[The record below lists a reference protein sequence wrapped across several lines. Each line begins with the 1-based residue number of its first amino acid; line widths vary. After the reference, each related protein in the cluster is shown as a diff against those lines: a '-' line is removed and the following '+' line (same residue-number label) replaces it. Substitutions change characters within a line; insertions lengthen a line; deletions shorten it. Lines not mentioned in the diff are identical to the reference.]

1 MPATWLLA
9 RSSVMSSTPPPR
21 FGVIVPVKPPAV
33 AKSRLAPLG
42 DAVRR
47 DLVVAFAVDT
57 VTAVLEAPLV
67 GEVLVVTDD
76 HLLAQDLADLGVQVL
91 PDGATDDL
99 NGSLVQA
106 AAELHRRR
114 PDLSP
119 VALCADLPALRTED
133 LTRALVEAGRHDVAF
148 VADAQGVG
156 TTLLTA
162 RHLDDFAPRFGAGS
176 RAAHLDAGAHEVTAL
191 DVPSLRRDVDTP
203 ADLDAAIALGVG
215 SCTGILTTALRL

>member
-1 MPATWLLA
+1 
-9 RSSVMSSTPPPR
+9 MSSTPPPR

-57 VTAVLEAPLV
+57 VTAVLEAPVV

-76 HLLAQDLADLGVQVL
+76 HLLARGLADLGVRVL

-119 VALCADLPALRTED
+119 VALCADLPALRTEE
-133 LTRALVEAGRHDVAF
+133 LTRALAEAGRHDVAF

-156 TTLLTA
+156 TTLVTA
-162 RHLDDFAPRFGAGS
+162 RHLDGFAPASGP
-176 RAAHLDAGAHEVTAL
+176 AHAPRT
-191 DVPSLRRDVDTP
+191 STP
-203 ADLDAAIALGVG
+203 ARTRSPRSTSRRCGATWTPRPTSTRRSRSASARAPG
-215 SCTGILTTALRL
+215 S